1 VQFSVPGDDT
11 WREGKLVLENES
23 LYFCSKEEPKHFFTR
38 FLFFR
43 KGEKIHNIV
52 PVDRIRDVIREKS
65 DRLTIK
71 YSSTAQS
78 PAREQGSPPE
88 QLLSTHLSTAE
99 HVLNEVERELVLR
112 MDAYKFAIYFTT
124 MKAADLLS
132 MEKDFELEKG
142 LLKIASEALWII
154 GRESL
159 KRIPGEDIVHVEQKK
174 RSAAQDTEYGAI
186 SIEYLDERSAYTN
199 VLSTLAIA
207 KGNTIEVLLRAALEL
222 MNAYKLKEKLSKMEN
237 RILTM
242 MYTGALDIAPSGLAS
257 AAQATGLR
265 EEELRNHLQHLSKLG
280 IIDLANERLVKK
292 GIKYAIALSKKST
305 SGG

>member
-1 VQFSVPGDDT
+1 MQFSVPGDDT

-23 LYFCSKEEPKHFFTR
+23 LYFCSKEESKHFFTR

-52 PVDRIRDVIREKS
+52 PVDHIRDVIREKS

-132 MEKDFELEKG
+132 MEKDLELEKG

-159 KRIPGEDIVHVEQKK
+159 KRIAGEDIVHVEQKK
-174 RSAAQDTEYGAI
+174 RSAQATEYGAI
-186 SIEYLDERSAYTN
+186 SIEYLDEGSAYTN

-222 MNAYKLKEKLSKMEN
+222 MNAYKLKEKLSEMEN

-242 MYTGALDIAPSGLAS
+242 MYAGALAIAPSSLAS
-257 AAQATGLR
+257 AAQAIGLR
-265 EEELRNHLQHLSKLG
+265 EEELRNHLEHLSKLG

>member
-1 VQFSVPGDDT
+1 MQFSVPGDDT

-23 LYFCSKEEPKHFFTR
+23 LYFCSKEESKHFFTH

-71 YSSTAQS
+71 YSSTAHS
-78 PAREQGSPPE
+78 PAREQGSPLE
-88 QLLSTHLSTAE
+88 QLLSTHLSAAE

-112 MDAYKFAIYFTT
+112 MDAHKFAIYFTT
-124 MKAADLLS
+124 MKTADLLS
-132 MEKDFELEKG
+132 MEKDLELEKG

-159 KRIPGEDIVHVEQKK
+159 KRIAGEDIVHVEQKK
-174 RSAAQDTEYGAI
+174 RSAQATEYGAI
-186 SIEYLDERSAYTN
+186 SIEYLDEGSAYTN
-199 VLSTLAIA
+199 VLSILAIA

-242 MYTGALDIAPSGLAS
+242 MYAGALDIAPSSLAS
-257 AAQATGLR
+257 AAQAIGLR
-265 EEELRNHLQHLSKLG
+265 EEELRNHLEHLSKLG